1 MNVEDRSRFVFC
13 DNIDRD
19 SGTAAQF
26 TFNFADRQMSCGE
39 DEVITMELFDFFCQH
54 SVGGVNSD
62 NNKFLWN
69 DTLIEIPAGNYTGTT
84 LASTLQ
90 TEINAQLTARTKTI
104 TGTGVVSG
112 PMKGSPPPG
121 YPKQINDTVENF
133 ALWGPAPGYSDY
145 AAGKVSVTYHE
156 NLYNDLTKSSGPKL
170 KILVTAP
177 TATDASTTGQLYL
190 EDTGSTELTYP
201 VQLTFDNDG
210 ELIKN
215 ILKTGTLTASG
226 GWELNELNN
235 GAAILMGFHSYSQG
249 DLGLNLNI
257 LYFNTT
263 INSNES
269 ASSIN
274 ISRYNINIS
283 HTCSAID
290 LHTDIQNDNLES
302 TQSREATFQP
312 SSRFARIPVLVPP
325 GAFIYYHCGGS
336 KEQRL
341 IFPQKYVN
349 TITFKTT
356 NNLGQLLF
364 IGGHVQFTLI
374 FKIVKK
380 AILKHDEHHMFSQM
394 IDQLKEIA
402 TINKMDFISKKG
414 LE

>member
-1 MNVEDRSRFVFC
+1 MDVEDRSRFVFC

-26 TFNFADRQMSCGE
+26 TFNFCDRQMSCGE

-54 SVGGVNSD
+54 SVGGINSD

-69 DTLIEIPAGNYTGTT
+69 DTLIEIPPGSYTGPT

-90 TEINAQLTARTKTI
+90 TEINAQLTARAKTI

-112 PMKGSPPPG
+112 PMKSPAGIG
-121 YPKQINDTVENF
+121 YPTPIGENENDF

-156 NLYNDLTKSSGPKL
+156 NLYNDITKTSGPKL
-170 KILVTAP
+170 KILVPAP
-177 TATDASTTGQLYL
+177 TSQDNLTSGQLYFQ
-190 EDTGSTELTYP
+190 DTGSTDLTYP
-201 VQLTFDNDG
+201 VQLTFDYDG
-210 ELIKN
+210 ELIKL
-215 ILKTGTLTASG
+215 ILKTKTLSASG
-226 GWELNELNN
+226 GWELSELNN
-235 GAAILMGFHSYSQG
+235 GAATLMGFHSYSLQVVANNNY
-249 DLGLNLNI
+249 LL
-257 LYFNTT
+257 FNTA
-263 INSNES
+263 INSNEL

-290 LHTDIQNDNLES
+290 LHTDIPNDNLES
-302 TQSREATFQP
+302 TQSKETTFQP
-312 SSRFARIPVLVPP
+312 STRFARIPVLVPP

-349 TITFKTT
+349 TITFKIT

-374 FKIVKK
+374 FKTVKK
-380 AILKHDEHHMFSQM
+380 AVLKHDEHHMFSQM